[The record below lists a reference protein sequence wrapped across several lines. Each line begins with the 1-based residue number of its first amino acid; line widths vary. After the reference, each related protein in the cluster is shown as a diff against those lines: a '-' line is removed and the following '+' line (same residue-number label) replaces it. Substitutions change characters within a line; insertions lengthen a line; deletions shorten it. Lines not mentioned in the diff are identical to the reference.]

1 MAVNKRNL
9 QGIVSGLSVWVLSVF
24 LLGFTGGEPTDG
36 PPLQIALADTSPQQ
50 NSSEEQARKPQEN
63 KTKLVNRED
72 SPQLSQ
78 NFTAGDD
85 SELNTVEGC
94 QNAVLS
100 ILKEQPIE
108 FLPGR
113 HSLSRASIEI
123 VKDIAVVLKD
133 CEKVKVIISGHTDNR
148 GTPETNQRLSG
159 LRASSVMDAFI
170 KTGVKQGRLRAVGF
184 GDTKPLVPND
194 SPENEALN
202 RRIELELY

>member
-9 QGIVSGLSVWVLSVF
+9 QGLISGLSVWVLSVF
-24 LLGFTGGEPTDG
+24 LLGFTGGDA
-36 PPLQIALADTSPQQ
+36 PLQLALADTSTEQ
-50 NSSEEQARKPQEN
+50 NRSEEQAQKPQEK

-72 SPQLSQ
+72 NPQLSQ

-85 SELNTVEGC
+85 SELKTVEGC

-113 HSLSRASIEI
+113 HSLSRVSIEI

-170 KTGVKQGRLRAVGF
+170 KTGVKQARLRAVGF
-184 GDTKPLVPND
+184 GDSKPLVPND

>member
-1 MAVNKRNL
+1 MAVNKLNL
-9 QGIVSGLSVWVLSVF
+9 KRLVSGLSVGVLSVF
-24 LLGFTGGEPTDG
+24 LLGFTGGKTTN
-36 PPLQIALADTSPQQ
+36 IALVQVALAETSPDKENTDERAQ
-50 NSSEEQARKPQEN
+50 KPQEN
-63 KTKLVNRED
+63 TTKLVNRED

-85 SELNTVEGC
+85 NEQKTVEGC

-113 HSLSRASIEI
+113 HTLSRTSIEI
-123 VKDIAVVLKD
+123 VKDIAVVLKE

-148 GTPETNQRLSG
+148 GTPEINQRLSG
-159 LRASSVMDAFI
+159 LRASSVLDAFI